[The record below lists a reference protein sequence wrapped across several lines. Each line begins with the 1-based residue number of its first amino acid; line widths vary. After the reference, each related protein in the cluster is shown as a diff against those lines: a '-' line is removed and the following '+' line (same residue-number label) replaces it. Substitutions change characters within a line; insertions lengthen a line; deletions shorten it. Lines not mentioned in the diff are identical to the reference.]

1 MLQKNEGGGHFAQ
14 KLLVIHTHIIWNI
27 KMLQKMG
34 GGTSYKIHNL
44 FIERYYLRY
53 KTHWF
58 TFILEDRF

>member
-1 MLQKNEGGGHFAQ
+1 MLQKNEGVA
-14 KLLVIHTHIIWNI
+14 LRTEITSYSYTYIIWNI